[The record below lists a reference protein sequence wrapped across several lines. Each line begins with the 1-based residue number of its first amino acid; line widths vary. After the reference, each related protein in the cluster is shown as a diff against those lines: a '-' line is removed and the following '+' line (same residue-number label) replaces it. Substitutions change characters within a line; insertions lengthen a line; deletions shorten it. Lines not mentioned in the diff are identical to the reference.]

1 MEELW
6 EKSEKYNPRGWRVAR
21 GRSLVTRFYTDTVT
35 LKATLFLLSP
45 LFSTLRG
52 GLKSFVKLDE
62 SVFSLR
68 EQSIITFFFF
78 FHDFFP
84 PGKHTRTK
92 GYHFIW
98 LLFLFSALVD
108 FQLGRLRLL
117 SIWQSEQPEQSVPD
131 EWLQVSHGCVN
142 KAKERETRQLGW
154 SSSSHQSHRESGGN
168 QREDVRV
175 LLFCV
180 HYHSDGESVN
190 DFLNVFSECV
200 CVCMSRRNRYRRQPG
215 RRRRAIRSFYPYYY
229 CGVKKSKSLYKTT
242 TTNNNKSG
250 WKHGQ
255 ILLKSIENYRIRHIL
270 LNYNQ
275 HISSCF
281 CHVSSWRLI
290 LNPIR

>member
-45 LFSTLRG
+45 LFSTLRGG

-142 KAKERETRQLGW
+142 KAKERNSTTRVVIIIASKPSRERRQPTRRR
-154 SSSSHQSHRESGGN
+154 SSPPLLCALP
-168 QREDVRV
+168 QRWRKCQW
-175 LLFCV
+175 FFKR
-180 HYHSDGESVN
+180 
-190 DFLNVFSECV
+190 FLWVCV
-200 CVCMSRRNRYRRQPG
+200 CVYVAP
-215 RRRRAIRSFYPYYY
+215 
-229 CGVKKSKSLYKTT
+229 
-242 TTNNNKSG
+242 
-250 WKHGQ
+250 
-255 ILLKSIENYRIRHIL
+255 E
-270 LNYNQ
+270 
-275 HISSCF
+275 
-281 CHVSSWRLI
+281 
-290 LNPIR
+290 